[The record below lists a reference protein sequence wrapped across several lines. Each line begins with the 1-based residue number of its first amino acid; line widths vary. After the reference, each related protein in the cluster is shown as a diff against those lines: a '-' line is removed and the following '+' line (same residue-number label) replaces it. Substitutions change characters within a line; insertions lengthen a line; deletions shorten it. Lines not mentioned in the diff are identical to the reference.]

1 MELEDLL
8 RLERADFMALVTGLA
23 PDEWARPSLCAGWSV
38 QDVVGHV
45 LANDEIGMFGYIGG
59 VVRAGLRPAHHA
71 EAVRRR
77 WRERDPDQIVAF
89 ARGLEHPRA
98 MAKSMF
104 KYAPLILFTETF
116 VHQQDVR
123 RAIGWGREVDEG
135 RMVAVLDAMV
145 HTSAGVSARRKV
157 AGLRVRA
164 TDVDYVSGAP
174 IGKGPEVYGPAEVLV
189 MTIAGRVVDRGAL
202 GGDGARVLLDRV
214 TGATARVGDS
224 HVGQHATPESRPRQA
239 ATALAREVSTQ
250 SAKLRSRLTRRTDP
264 PAAAHAAADGE
275 DTIDQRRVPA

>member
-8 RLERADFMALVTGLA
+8 RLERSDFAEMVAGLA
-23 PDEWARPSLCAGWSV
+23 PDEWARPSLCAGWTV
-38 QDVVGHV
+38 KDVVGHV
-45 LANDEIGMFGYIGG
+45 LANDEVGMFGYVGG
-59 VVRAGLRPAHHA
+59 VVRVGLRPARYT

-77 WRERDPDQIVAF
+77 WREREPDQIVAF
-89 ARGLEHPRA
+89 ARGLDHPRA

-104 KYAPLILFTETF
+104 KYSPLILFTETF

-123 RAIGWGREVDEG
+123 RVIGWGREVDED

-145 HTSAGVSARRKV
+145 HTSAGVRARRRV

-174 IGKGPEVYGPAEVLV
+174 IGKSAEVYGPAEVLV
-189 MTIAGRVVDRGAL
+189 MTIAGRVVDPGAL

-214 TGATARVGDS
+214 TGAAARVADS
-224 HVGQHATPESRPRQA
+224 HEGNHATRPTRPRRR
-239 ATALAREVSTQ
+239 TALLQELSNQ
-250 SAKLRSRLTRRTDP
+250 SARLRTRLSRRPSDATFGV
-264 PAAAHAAADGE
+264 ASDGE
-275 DTIDQRRVPA
+275 DTAEQRPIPV